1 LQAPSQTR
9 WPPLEIPRP
18 RSLSLIRRLPLEI
31 PRPRSLNHD
40 PTAAAH
46 VKSLTGGRI
55 MAMARK
61 NSILSDSR
69 HSCNLTQRKKG
80 DGHSSQAPSHTR
92 WPPLEIPRPRSLSL
106 IRQPPLEI
114 PYPRSLNHDPTAAA
128 HVKSLT
134 GGRIMAVARKNSILS
149 DSRRS
154 CNFTQRKKGDGR
166 SLQAPSH
173 TRWRPLEI
181 PRPRSLSLIRQPP
194 LEIPRP
200 RSLNHDP
207 TAAAHV
213 NSLTGGWMVA
223 VTRKHPV
230 IPDGR
235 LAKSHA

>member
-1 LQAPSQTR
+1 
-9 WPPLEIPRP
+9 
-18 RSLSLIRRLPLEI
+18 
-31 PRPRSLNHD
+31 
-40 PTAAAH
+40 
-46 VKSLTGGRI
+46 

-92 WPPLEIPRPRSLSL
+92 W
-106 IRQPPLEI
+106 PPLEI